1 MTDTQDQT
9 ETEDPNTQTETV
21 EEQQTGDT
29 FPREYVEKLRQEAG
43 DHRTA
48 AKAATEA
55 LEPLQQRL
63 HALLVAGSGRLADP
77 SDLPFDAAHLD
88 DEDALT
94 TALDDLLARK
104 PHLATRRV
112 AGDVGQGAGTPKTGF
127 SLAGLLA
134 SSA

>member
-1 MTDTQDQT
+1 MTDTQTETDDQT
-9 ETEDPNTQTETV
+9 APV

-55 LEPLQQRL
+55 LTPLQQRL
-63 HALLVAGSGRLADP
+63 HGLLVAATGRLADP
-77 SDLPFDAAHLD
+77 TDLPFDAAHLD
-88 DEDALT
+88 DEAALT
-94 TALDDLLARK
+94 TALDELLARK

-112 AGDVGQGAGTPKTGF
+112 AGDVGQGAGTPKTKF